1 MQSEQDETRLF
12 KGKKKKKKPTPQEER
27 VHHQHVLKEKIGQPL
42 FFPVSLSLCCNY
54 IQMKQMN
61 QEAWIIT
68 KDQEVILYFFCLA
81 AVSPDKELRLSFVFK
96 HLSRKLNFSSLSFS
110 LQGHLISASAIQ
122 SHNNTT
128 GVIAMVIV
136 VISSCMSPH
145 ASYDLTCL
153 EIKNILDNSNFCVV
167 CLFVSA

>member
-96 HLSRKLNFSSLSFS
+96 HLSRKLNFFPLSLS
-110 LQGHLISASAIQ
+110 LCK
-122 SHNNTT
+122 
-128 GVIAMVIV
+128 
-136 VISSCMSPH
+136 VISSAPLPYS
-145 ASYDLTCL
+145 LTTTPL
-153 EIKNILDNSNFCVV
+153 GSLPW
-167 CLFVSA
+167 

>member
-12 KGKKKKKKPTPQEER
+12 KGKKKKKPTPQEER
-27 VHHQHVLKEKIGQPL
+27 VHHQHVLKKKIGQPL

-68 KDQEVILYFFCLA
+68 KDQKVILYLFCLA

-96 HLSRKLNFSSLSFS
+96 HLSRKLNFFPLSLFLSSRSSHQRLCHTVS
-110 LQGHLISASAIQ
+110 QQHHWGHCHGNS
-122 SHNNTT
+122 SHLFLYE
-128 GVIAMVIV
+128 
-136 VISSCMSPH
+136 SSC
-145 ASYDLTCL
+145 LL
-153 EIKNILDNSNFCVV
+153 
-167 CLFVSA
+167 

>member
-12 KGKKKKKKPTPQEER
+12 KGKKKKKPTPQEER
-27 VHHQHVLKEKIGQPL
+27 VHHQHVLKKKIGQPL

-68 KDQEVILYFFCLA
+68 KDQKVILYFFCLA

-96 HLSRKLNFSSLSFS
+96 HLSRKLNFFPLSLFLSSRSSHQRLCHTVS
-110 LQGHLISASAIQ
+110 QQHHWGHCHGNS
-122 SHNNTT
+122 SHLFLYE
-128 GVIAMVIV
+128 
-136 VISSCMSPH
+136 SSC
-145 ASYDLTCL
+145 LL
-153 EIKNILDNSNFCVV
+153 
-167 CLFVSA
+167 